1 MLTLSHQLHPLQTL
15 LILFTTWKSLLLLL
29 ALLTNLAS
37 DYDTSTSLLFVQLY
51 GPNNVSLPLLTTRLT
66 RWDAI
71 YYVRAA
77 CEGYVYEQEWA
88 FGAGVSQS
96 IRYISKLVR
105 ASGLPLNDGV
115 EPLVGIALSHVY
127 HLLAVVMLYKLTLLV
142 SRNAKTAFVS
152 AFLCIV
158 TPGGA
163 FLSSPYGESPFSG
176 LAFTGIYL
184 FAWNYAHAGNSV
196 SRSGALVLSG
206 AFIGL
211 ATTCRSN
218 GLSYGILFA
227 VEAVRGGLEFLSE
240 PSLDGIVTLVS
251 TILGGILVAAGS
263 VVPQV
268 AAYLRYCT
276 GQAKGSRPWCSQ
288 TIPSIYSFVQAEYWY
303 GPSIPIASSY

>member
-1 MLTLSHQLHPLQTL
+1 MLTLSHQLRPLQTL

-37 DYDTSTSLLFVQLY
+37 DYDTSTSLLFAQLY
-51 GPNNVSLPLLTTRLT
+51 GPNVSLPLLTTRLT

-77 CEGYVYEQEWA
+77 RHGYVYEQEWA
-88 FGAGVSQS
+88 FGAGVSRS
-96 IRYISKLVR
+96 ISYISNLIR

-152 AFLCIV
+152 AFLCII

-184 FAWNYAHAGNSV
+184 FAWNYAHAGNCVSKSV
-196 SRSGALVLSG
+196 ALTLSG

-227 VEAVRGGLEFLSE
+227 VEAVRGGLEFLSG
-240 PSLDGIVTLVS
+240 PSLDGVVTLAG
-251 TILGGILVAAGS
+251 TIMGGILVAAGI

-276 GQAKGSRPWCSQ
+276 GEAEGSRPWCTQ

-303 GPSIPIASSY
+303 VTSKPIASIY